1 MLIRHTNLKFLFF
14 LNHYDLIN
22 KYRYKNFY
30 VIPFYT
36 KLSFKIFL
44 KGFFNKKL
52 FKKHLDNF
60 LLIYFFCFNSPQTH
74 LKLSRIK
81 KKKIKTYKVKLFLNY
96 SIMKKKILLSI
107 YNLFFIFIKTSYT
120 FFFSIQAF
128 IFSKFSGKL
137 FYNQIKIIT
146 FLPHNVYVDSFEQRY
161 ISFLQNSKIF
171 LTFTLKNI
179 LTLVYYNFYKKP
191 LLINKNF
198 LKNFL
203 LLWCLI

>member
-1 MLIRHTNLKFLFF
+1 
-14 LNHYDLIN
+14 
-22 KYRYKNFY
+22 
-30 VIPFYT
+30 
-36 KLSFKIFL
+36 
-44 KGFFNKKL
+44 
-52 FKKHLDNF
+52 
-60 LLIYFFCFNSPQTH
+60 
-74 LKLSRIK
+74 
-81 KKKIKTYKVKLFLNY
+81 
-96 SIMKKKILLSI
+96 MKKKILLSI